1 MHVELALTWCEIGK
15 FDRAREH
22 YRRAMQIDQSLAP
35 APAGAAAGDRAGSG
49 TGRVRSGTLRAR
61 FRPG

>member
-1 MHVELALTWCEIGK
+1 MPEVHVELALTWCEIGK

-35 APAGAAAGDRAGSG
+35 VPVGAAAGDRVGEG
-49 TGRVRSGTLRAR
+49 TRV
-61 FRPG
+61 P